1 MDKKQN
7 ILLVGGGDFTKKVI
21 KILAQFEDFN
31 IIGYT
36 DLENKGTLFDVKYLG
51 QDKIADKLIDQHP
64 GLSVI
69 ICIVGNLSL
78 LKKKNDLIDY
88 YKGEGY
94 NFPTIISKKAYI
106 DNSATI
112 GEGVVIFDNVY
123 LDFNTVISEYSVIN
137 LGALI
142 CHDVRVGPN
151 VVISP
156 RTVIAGGTTLSSNVF
171 IGTNT
176 TVNPYLKICSDVV
189 IGSGSMV
196 NKSVEERG
204 IYVGNPLR
212 KIK

>member
-21 KILAQFEDFN
+21 KLLAQFDEYN

-36 DLENKGTLFDVKYLG
+36 DIKDKGTLFDVEYLG
-51 QDKIADKLIDQHP
+51 EDKIAHKLKEQHTN
-64 GLSVI
+64 LCVI
-69 ICIVGNLSL
+69 ICIVGNISL

-88 YKGEGY
+88 YKGKGF
-94 NFPTIISKKAYI
+94 NFPTIISNKAFI
-106 DNSATI
+106 DDSATI
-112 GEGVVIFDNVY
+112 GEGVVIFDNAY

-142 CHDVRVGPN
+142 CHDVRIGPN

-156 RTVIAGGTTLSSNVF
+156 RTVIAGGTTLASNVF

-176 TVNPYLKICSDVV
+176 TVNPYLKICSDVL

-204 IYVGNPLR
+204 IYVGNPLK